1 MSHGPLPGIR
11 LRGRRVT
18 SVTSVT
24 PVTPDNGGLIT
35 RAQESA
41 LHTPT
46 NEFYLRRM
54 REATALWHSSGRFKL
69 KLWDKRVFHVPVCF
83 IEAINVCFVMMRN
96 AMLLSERVIVMTA
109 ALLSISD
116 ISGQWPWFPRPPLP
130 SQQCN
135 ISCSS
140 LITWLLCNWLLVAI
154 KGNSSTLA
162 AWPDKLAATILW
174 KSSHIY
180 FPQITNY
187 K

>member
-11 LRGRRVT
+11 LRGRR
-18 SVTSVT
+18 VTSVT

-46 NEFYLRRM
+46 NGFYQRRM
-54 REATALWHSSGRFKL
+54 REATALWHSSGRFQL
-69 KLWDKRVFHVPVCF
+69 KLWAKRVFMLL
-83 IEAINVCFVMMRN
+83 FVSLKPLMGVLWWWG
-96 AMLLSERVIVMTA
+96 MLLSERVIVMTA

-174 KSSHIY
+174 KSSHLY